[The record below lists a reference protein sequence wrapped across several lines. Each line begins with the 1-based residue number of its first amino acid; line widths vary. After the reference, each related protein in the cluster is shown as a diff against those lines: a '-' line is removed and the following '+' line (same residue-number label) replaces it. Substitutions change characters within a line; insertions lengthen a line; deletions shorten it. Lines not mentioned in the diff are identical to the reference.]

1 MGTSGSF
8 GGSGGKDA
16 GDLVEL
22 TRVLLDATKGEN
34 EWNEE

>member
-22 TRVLLDATKGEN
+22 TRDELRDDLFGDQ
-34 EWNEE
+34 